1 MSRFDDG
8 MMLSVAAE
16 LAEMGE
22 VIYLDGVE
30 ATGVVTDIIDAHT
43 QSAGGRRDLATF
55 TIYLKKEVGEAVEK
69 GTKVE
74 ADFRKGRVIRRQ
86 DLGGGGWELVCG
98 PVSSWN
104 GRVPGA

>member
-8 MMLSVAAE
+8 MILSVDAE

-22 VIYLDGVE
+22 TVYLDGVE
-30 ATGVVTDIIDAHT
+30 AVGVVTDIVDDHT

-55 TIYLKKEVGEAVEK
+55 SIYTKKQVGENV
-69 GTKVE
+69 
-74 ADFRKGRVIRRQ
+74 RKGAKVVADNRTGRVLKRQ
-86 DLGGGGWELVCG
+86 DLGGGGWELLCG
-98 PVSSWN
+98 PVSSWD